1 MPITDEE
8 LKAIFRANDYTTY
21 VPKFDARTATAG
33 ENKVHS
39 RAKALFYKSWCGQLR
54 GMGGKASLKNF
65 SKDYPVKLLEQTDE
79 NIIAEQVVE
88 VLNDESK
95 LQSVFEVFFTSMEKP
110 LDDALSAQAA
120 ALGKSLEE
128 LTDDE
133 IMLAVDKVADAL
145 MNVMIGKMMMSQSVP
160 EIMHITKKHGAQEDF
175 NPSVKDNHDR
185 VDFERKWDHTRT
197 KLGTM
202 LSFDELDPD
211 DESLAYWD
219 DEPIDDEAA
228 FVDLTKRFLASLDDD
243 TDRDIVIFKLKGKT
257 QSEIAETL
265 GFSQSAIAKRLKKIK
280 VKFDAI
286 TNENK

>member
-8 LKAIFRANDYTTY
+8 LNAIFRANDYTTY
-21 VPKFDARTATAG
+21 VPKYDARTATAE
-33 ENKVHS
+33 ENRIHS

-79 NIIAEQVVE
+79 NIIAEQVVN
-88 VLNDESK
+88 VLNDDSK
-95 LQSVFEVFFTSMEKP
+95 LQSVLEVFFTSMEKP
-110 LDDALSAQAA
+110 LEDALSAQAA
-120 ALGKSLEE
+120 SLEKSLEE
-128 LTDDE
+128 LIDDE
-133 IMLAVDKVADAL
+133 IMRAVNKVADSL
-145 MNVMIGKMMMSQSVP
+145 MNFMIGKMMVSQSVP
-160 EIMHITKKHGAQEDF
+160 EIMQITKKHGAHEDF
-175 NPSVKDNHDR
+175 NQNVKDNHDR
-185 VDFERKWDHTRT
+185 IDFERKWDHTRT
-197 KLGTM
+197 KLGKM

-219 DEPIDDEAA
+219 YEPIDDEAA

-265 GFSQSAIAKRLKKIK
+265 GFTQGAIAKRLKKIK
-280 VKFDAI
+280 AKFDAL
-286 TNENK
+286 TNETK

>member
-1 MPITDEE
+1 MPTDEE

-21 VPKFDARTATAG
+21 VPKYDVRAATAE

-65 SKDYPVKLLEQTDE
+65 SNDYPVKLLEQTDE

-110 LDDALSAQAA
+110 LEDALYAQAA
-120 ALGKSLEE
+120 SLGKTLQE
-128 LTDDE
+128 LTDEE
-133 IMLAVDKVADAL
+133 IMQAVDKIADAL
-145 MNVMIGKMMMSQSVP
+145 MNVMIGKMMVSQSVP
-160 EIMHITKKHGAQEDF
+160 EIMQITKKHGAHEDF
-175 NPSVKDNHDR
+175 NPNMKDNHDR
-185 VDFERKWDHTRT
+185 IDFERKWDHLRT
-197 KLGTM
+197 KLGKM

-219 DEPIDDEAA
+219 DEPIDEEAA

-243 TDRDIVIFKLKGKT
+243 TDRNIVMFKLKGKT

-265 GFSQSAIAKRLKKIK
+265 GFTQGAIAKRLKKIK
-280 VKFDAI
+280 VKFAAL

>member
-1 MPITDEE
+1 MPITEEE

-21 VPKFDARTATAG
+21 VPKYDARMATAE

-79 NIIAEQVVE
+79 NIVAEQVVE

-95 LQSVFEVFFTSMEKP
+95 LQDVFEVFFTAMEKP
-110 LDDALSAQAA
+110 LEDALSEQATL
-120 ALGKSLEE
+120 LGKTLQE
-128 LTDDE
+128 LTDEE
-133 IMLAVDKVADAL
+133 IMLAVDKVADNL
-145 MNVMIGKMMMSQSVP
+145 MNFMIGKMMVSQSVP
-160 EIMHITKKHGAQEDF
+160 EIMQITKKHGAHEDF
-175 NPSVKDNHDR
+175 KPSVKDNHDR
-185 VDFERKWDHTRT
+185 IDFERKWDHTRT
-197 KLGTM
+197 KLGKM

-228 FVDLTKRFLASLDDD
+228 FVDLTKRFLDSLANE
-243 TDRDIVIFKLKGKT
+243 TDRDIVMFKLKGKT
-257 QSEIAETL
+257 QSEIAAKL
-265 GFSQSAIAKRLKKIK
+265 GFTQGAIAKRLKKIK
-280 VKFDAI
+280 AKFYSI
-286 TNENK
+286 

>member
-21 VPKFDARTATAG
+21 VPKFDARTATAE

-110 LDDALSAQAA
+110 LDDALSAQAD

-145 MNVMIGKMMMSQSVP
+145 MNAIIGKMMVSQSVP
-160 EIMHITKKHGAQEDF
+160 EIMHITKKHGAHEDF

-185 VDFERKWDHTRT
+185 IDFERKWDHTRT
-197 KLGTM
+197 RFGKM
-202 LSFDELDPD
+202 LSFDELDSD

-219 DEPIDDEAA
+219 NDPMDDEAA
-228 FVDLTKRFLASLDDD
+228 FLDLTKRFLSSLDDD
-243 TDRDIVIFKLKGKT
+243 TDRDIVLFKLKGKT

-265 GFSQSAIAKRLKKIK
+265 GFTQGAIAKRLKKIK
-280 VKFDAI
+280 VKFDAL

>member
-21 VPKFDARTATAG
+21 VPKFDARTATVE
-33 ENKVHS
+33 ENRIHS

-54 GMGGKASLKNF
+54 VMGGKASLKNF
-65 SKDYPVKLLEQTDE
+65 SKDYPVKLLEQANE
-79 NIIAEQVVE
+79 NIIAEQVVG

-95 LQSVFEVFFTSMEKP
+95 LQDVFEVFFTSMEKP
-110 LDDALSAQAA
+110 LEDALSAQAA
-120 ALGKSLEE
+120 SLGKSLEE

-133 IMLAVDKVADAL
+133 IMQAVDKVADSL
-145 MNVMIGKMMMSQSVP
+145 MDFMIGKMMVSQSVP
-160 EIMHITKKHGAQEDF
+160 EILQITKKHGAHEDF

-185 VDFERKWDHTRT
+185 LDFERKWDHTRT
-197 KLGTM
+197 KLGKM

-228 FVDLTKRFLASLDDD
+228 FVDLTQRFLASLDDE
-243 TDRDIVIFKLKGKT
+243 TDRDVVIFKLKGKT

-265 GFSQSAIAKRLKKIK
+265 GFTQGAIAKRLKKIK
-280 VKFDAI
+280 TKFDAL

>member
-21 VPKFDARTATAG
+21 VPKYDARTATAE

-39 RAKALFYKSWCGQLR
+39 RAKDLFYKSWCGQFV

-79 NIIAEQVVE
+79 NIIAEQVVN

-110 LDDALSAQAA
+110 LEDALSAQAA
-120 ALGKSLEE
+120 SLGKSLEE

-133 IMLAVDKVADAL
+133 IMRAVDKVADAL
-145 MNVMIGKMMMSQSVP
+145 MNTMIGKMMVSQSVP
-160 EIMHITKKHGAQEDF
+160 EIIQITKKHGAHEDF
-175 NPSVKDNHDR
+175 NPGVKDNHDR
-185 VDFERKWDHTRT
+185 LDFERKWDHTRT
-197 KLGTM
+197 KLGKM

-219 DEPIDDEAA
+219 DELIDDEAA
-228 FVDLTKRFLASLDDD
+228 FLDLTQRFLNSLDDY
-243 TDRDIVIFKLKGKT
+243 TDRDIVMFKLKGKT

-265 GFSQSAIAKRLKKIK
+265 GFTQGAIAKRLKKIK

>member
-8 LKAIFRANDYTTY
+8 LKAIFRAHDYTTY
-21 VPKFDARTATAG
+21 VPKFDARTATAE

-39 RAKALFYKSWCGQLR
+39 RAKDLFYKSWCGQLV

-79 NIIAEQVVE
+79 NIISEQVVG

-95 LQSVFEVFFTSMEKP
+95 LQDVFEVFFTAMEKP
-110 LDDALSAQAA
+110 LEDALSAQAA
-120 ALGKSLEE
+120 SLGKSLEE

-133 IMLAVDKVADAL
+133 IMQAVDKVADSL
-145 MNVMIGKMMMSQSVP
+145 MNLMIGKMMVSQSVP
-160 EIMHITKKHGAQEDF
+160 EIMQITKKHGAQEDF

-185 VDFERKWDHTRT
+185 IDFERKWDHSRT
-197 KLGTM
+197 KLGKM

-211 DESLAYWD
+211 DELLAYWD
-219 DEPIDDEAA
+219 DESMDDEAEFA
-228 FVDLTKRFLASLDDD
+228 DLTQRFLASLDDE

-265 GFSQSAIAKRLKKIK
+265 GFTQGAIAKRLKKIK
-280 VKFDAI
+280 TKFDAL

>member
-8 LKAIFRANDYTTY
+8 LKAIFRAHDYTTY
-21 VPKFDARTATAG
+21 VPKFDARTATAE

-65 SKDYPVKLLEQTDE
+65 SNDYPVKLLEQADE
-79 NIIAEQVVE
+79 NIIAEQVVN

-95 LQSVFEVFFTSMEKP
+95 LQSVFEVFLTSMEKP
-110 LDDALSAQAA
+110 LEDALTAQAA
-120 ALGKSLEE
+120 SLGKTLEE

-145 MNVMIGKMMMSQSVP
+145 MNTMIGKMMASQSVP
-160 EIMHITKKHGAQEDF
+160 EIMQITKKHGAHEDF

-185 VDFERKWDHTRT
+185 IDFERKWDHTRT
-197 KLGTM
+197 KLGKM

-219 DEPIDDEAA
+219 NDPMDDEAA
-228 FVDLTKRFLASLDDD
+228 FLDLTKRFLSSLDDD
-243 TDRDIVIFKLKGKT
+243 TDRDIVLFKLKGKT

-265 GFSQSAIAKRLKKIK
+265 GFTQGAIAKRLKKIK
-280 VKFDAI
+280 VKFDAL

>member
-1 MPITDEE
+1 MPTDEE

-21 VPKFDARTATAG
+21 VPKYDVRAATAE

-65 SKDYPVKLLEQTDE
+65 SNDYPVKLLEQTDE

-110 LDDALSAQAA
+110 LEDALYAQAA
-120 ALGKSLEE
+120 SLGKTLQE
-128 LTDDE
+128 LTDEE
-133 IMLAVDKVADAL
+133 IMQAVDKIADAL
-145 MNVMIGKMMMSQSVP
+145 MNVMIGKMMVSQSVP
-160 EIMHITKKHGAQEDF
+160 EIMQITKKHGAHEDF
-175 NPSVKDNHDR
+175 NPNMKDNHDR
-185 VDFERKWDHTRT
+185 IDFERKWDHLRT
-197 KLGTM
+197 KLGKM

-219 DEPIDDEAA
+219 DEPIDEEAA

-243 TDRDIVIFKLKGKT
+243 TDRNIVMFKLKGKT

-265 GFSQSAIAKRLKKIK
+265 GFTQGAIAKRLKKIK
-280 VKFDAI
+280 VKFAALP
-286 TNENK
+286 NENK

>member
-8 LKAIFRANDYTTY
+8 LKAIFRAHDYTTY
-21 VPKFDARTATAG
+21 VPKYDARTATAE
-33 ENKVHS
+33 ENRTHS

-54 GMGGKASLKNF
+54 VMGGEASLKNF

-79 NIIAEQVVE
+79 NIISEQVVG

-95 LQSVFEVFFTSMEKP
+95 LQDVFEVFFTAMEKP
-110 LDDALSAQAA
+110 LEDALSAQAA
-120 ALGKSLEE
+120 SLGKSLEE

-133 IMLAVDKVADAL
+133 IMQAVDKVADSL
-145 MNVMIGKMMMSQSVP
+145 MNFMIGKMMVSQSVP
-160 EIMHITKKHGAQEDF
+160 EILQITKKHGSHEDF
-175 NPSVKDNHDR
+175 NPNVKDNHDR
-185 VDFERKWDHTRT
+185 LDFERKWDHTRT
-197 KLGTM
+197 KLGKM

-219 DEPIDDEAA
+219 DELIDDEAA
-228 FVDLTKRFLASLDDD
+228 FVDLTKRFLASLDDEI
-243 TDRDIVIFKLKGKT
+243 DRDIVIFKLKGKT

-265 GFSQSAIAKRLKKIK
+265 SFTQGAIAKRLKKIK
-280 VKFDAI
+280 TKFDAL

>member
-8 LKAIFRANDYTTY
+8 LKAIFRRNDYTTY
-21 VPKFDARTATAG
+21 VPKYDARKATAM
-33 ENKVHS
+33 ENRIHS
-39 RAKALFYKSWCGQLR
+39 RAKELFYISWCKQLS

-79 NIIAEQVVE
+79 NMIAEQVVN

-110 LDDALSAQAA
+110 LEDALSAQAA
-120 ALGKSLEE
+120 SLGISLEE

-133 IMLAVDKVADAL
+133 IMQAVDNVADSF
-145 MNVMIGKMMMSQSVP
+145 MNFMIGKMMVSQSVL
-160 EIMHITKKHGAQEDF
+160 EIMQITKKHGAHEDF
-175 NPSVKDNHDR
+175 KPSVKDNHDR
-185 VDFERKWDHTRT
+185 IDFERKWDHTRT
-197 KLGTM
+197 KLGNM

-228 FVDLTKRFLASLDDD
+228 FVDLTKRFLDSLADE
-243 TDRDIVIFKLKGKT
+243 TDRDIVMFKLKGKT
-257 QSEIAETL
+257 QSEIAAKL
-265 GFSQSAIAKRLKKIK
+265 GFTQGAIAKRLKKIK
-280 VKFDAI
+280 AKFYSI
-286 TNENK
+286 

>member
-21 VPKFDARTATAG
+21 VPKFDARTATVE
-33 ENKVHS
+33 ENRIHS

-54 GMGGKASLKNF
+54 VMGGKASLKNF

-79 NIIAEQVVE
+79 NIIAEQVVG

-95 LQSVFEVFFTSMEKP
+95 LQDVFEVFFTAMEKP
-110 LDDALSAQAA
+110 LEDALSAQAA
-120 ALGKSLEE
+120 SLGKSLEE

-133 IMLAVDKVADAL
+133 IMQAVDKVADSL
-145 MNVMIGKMMMSQSVP
+145 MNFMIGKMMVSQSVP
-160 EIMHITKKHGAQEDF
+160 EIVQIAKKHGAHEDF
-175 NPSVKDNHDR
+175 NPNVKDNHDR
-185 VDFERKWDHTRT
+185 IDFERKWNHTRT
-197 KLGTM
+197 KLGKM

-219 DEPIDDEAA
+219 DEPIDDEAT
-228 FVDLTKRFLASLDDD
+228 FLDLTKRFLASLDDD
-243 TDRDIVIFKLKGKT
+243 TDRDIVMFKLKGKT

-265 GFSQSAIAKRLKKIK
+265 GFTQGAIAKRLKKIK
-280 VKFDAI
+280 AKFDAL

>member
-1 MPITDEE
+1 MPNTDEE

-21 VPKFDARTATAG
+21 VPKFDARTATAE

-39 RAKALFYKSWCGQLR
+39 RAKALFYKSWCGQLVS
-54 GMGGKASLKNF
+54 MGGKASLKNF

-79 NIIAEQVVE
+79 NIIAEQVVN

-95 LQSVFEVFFTSMEKP
+95 LQSVFEVFFTAMEKP
-110 LDDALSAQAA
+110 LEDALSEQATL
-120 ALGKSLEE
+120 LGKMFEE

-133 IMLAVDKVADAL
+133 IMRAVDKVADAL
-145 MNVMIGKMMMSQSVP
+145 MNAMIGKMMVSQSVP
-160 EIMHITKKHGAQEDF
+160 EIMQITKKHGAHEDF
-175 NPSVKDNHDR
+175 NPNVKDNHDR
-185 VDFERKWDHTRT
+185 IDFERKWDHTRT
-197 KLGTM
+197 KLGKM

-219 DEPIDDEAA
+219 DDPMDDETALA
-228 FVDLTKRFLASLDDD
+228 DLTQRFLASLDDD

-265 GFSQSAIAKRLKKIK
+265 GFTQGAIAKRLKKIK
-280 VKFDAI
+280 VKFDAL

>member
-8 LKAIFRANDYTTY
+8 LKAIFRAHDYTTY
-21 VPKFDARTATAG
+21 VPKFDARTATTE

-39 RAKALFYKSWCGQLR
+39 RAKTLFYKSWCGQLV
-54 GMGGKASLKNF
+54 GMGSKASLKNF

-95 LQSVFEVFFTSMEKP
+95 LQDVFEVFFTSMEKP
-110 LDDALSAQAA
+110 LDDALTAQAA
-120 ALGKSLEE
+120 SLGKSLEE

-133 IMLAVDKVADAL
+133 IMRAVDKVADAL
-145 MNVMIGKMMMSQSVP
+145 MNVMIGKMMVSQSVP
-160 EIMHITKKHGAQEDF
+160 EIMQITKKHGAHEDF

-185 VDFERKWDHTRT
+185 IDFERKWDHTRT
-197 KLGTM
+197 KLGKM
-202 LSFDELDPD
+202 LSFDELDSN
-211 DESLAYWD
+211 DESLVYWD
-219 DEPIDDEAA
+219 DDPIDDEAA

-265 GFSQSAIAKRLKKIK
+265 GFTQGAIAKRLKKIK
-280 VKFDAI
+280 AKFDAL
-286 TNENK
+286 TNETK

>member
-21 VPKFDARTATAG
+21 VPKYDARTATAE
-33 ENKVHS
+33 ENKIYS
-39 RAKALFYKSWCGQLR
+39 RAKELFYKSWCGQLR
-54 GMGGKASLKNF
+54 GMGGNASLKNF
-65 SKDYPVKLLEQTDE
+65 SKDYPVKLLERTDE
-79 NIIAEQVVE
+79 NIIAEQVVN

-110 LDDALSAQAA
+110 LEDALSAQAA
-120 ALGKSLEE
+120 SLGKMLEE

-133 IMLAVDKVADAL
+133 IMRAVDKVADAL
-145 MNVMIGKMMMSQSVP
+145 MNVMIGKMMVSQSVP
-160 EIMHITKKHGAQEDF
+160 EIMQITKKHGAHEDF

-185 VDFERKWDHTRT
+185 IDFERKWDHTRT
-197 KLGTM
+197 KLGKM

-219 DEPIDDEAA
+219 NDPIDDEAA

-243 TDRDIVIFKLKGKT
+243 TDRDIVIFKLKGNT

-265 GFSQSAIAKRLKKIK
+265 GFSQGTIAKRLKKIK
-280 VKFDAI
+280 VKFATL

>member
-1 MPITDEE
+1 MPITEEE

-21 VPKFDARTATAG
+21 VPKYDARMATAE

-79 NIIAEQVVE
+79 NIVAEQVVE

-95 LQSVFEVFFTSMEKP
+95 LQDVFEVFFTAMEKP
-110 LDDALSAQAA
+110 LEDALSEQATL
-120 ALGKSLEE
+120 LGKTLQE
-128 LTDDE
+128 LTDEE
-133 IMLAVDKVADAL
+133 IMLAVDKVADNL
-145 MNVMIGKMMMSQSVP
+145 MNFMIGKMMVSQSVP
-160 EIMHITKKHGAQEDF
+160 EIMQITKKHGAHEDF
-175 NPSVKDNHDR
+175 KPSVKDNHDR
-185 VDFERKWDHTRT
+185 IDFERKWDHTRT
-197 KLGTM
+197 KLGKM

-228 FVDLTKRFLASLDDD
+228 FVDLTKRFLDSLADE
-243 TDRDIVIFKLKGKT
+243 TDRDIVMFKLKGKT
-257 QSEIAETL
+257 QSEIAAKL
-265 GFSQSAIAKRLKKIK
+265 GFTQGAIAKRLKKIK
-280 VKFDAI
+280 AKFYSI
-286 TNENK
+286 

>member
-21 VPKFDARTATAG
+21 VPKFDARTATAE

-95 LQSVFEVFFTSMEKP
+95 LQSVFEVFFTSMKKP
-110 LDDALSAQAA
+110 LDDALSAQAD

-145 MNVMIGKMMMSQSVP
+145 MNVMIGKMMVSQSVL
-160 EIMHITKKHGAQEDF
+160 EIMHITKKHGAHEDF

-185 VDFERKWDHTRT
+185 IDFERKWDHTRT
-197 KLGTM
+197 RFGKM

-219 DEPIDDEAA
+219 NDPMDDEAA
-228 FVDLTKRFLASLDDD
+228 FLDLTKRFLSSLDDD
-243 TDRDIVIFKLKGKT
+243 TDRDIVLFKLKGKT

-265 GFSQSAIAKRLKKIK
+265 GFTQGAIAKRLKKIK
-280 VKFDAI
+280 VKFDAL

>member
-21 VPKFDARTATAG
+21 VPKFDARTATAE

-65 SKDYPVKLLEQTDE
+65 SNDYPVKLLEQADE
-79 NIIAEQVVE
+79 NIIAEQVVN

-110 LDDALSAQAA
+110 LEDALTAQAA
-120 ALGKSLEE
+120 SLGKTLEE

-145 MNVMIGKMMMSQSVP
+145 MNTMIGKMMASQSVP
-160 EIMHITKKHGAQEDF
+160 EIMQITKKHGAHEDF

-185 VDFERKWDHTRT
+185 IDFERKWDHTRT
-197 KLGTM
+197 KFGKM

-219 DEPIDDEAA
+219 NDPMDDEAA
-228 FVDLTKRFLASLDDD
+228 FLDLTKRFLSSLDDD
-243 TDRDIVIFKLKGKT
+243 TDRDIVLFKLKGKT

-265 GFSQSAIAKRLKKIK
+265 GFTQGAIAKRLKKIK
-280 VKFDAI
+280 VKFDAL

>member
-1 MPITDEE
+1 MPITEEE

-21 VPKFDARTATAG
+21 VPKYDARMATVE

-79 NIIAEQVVE
+79 NIVAEQVVE

-95 LQSVFEVFFTSMEKP
+95 LQDVFEVFFTAMEKP
-110 LDDALSAQAA
+110 LEDALSEQATL
-120 ALGKSLEE
+120 LGKTLQE
-128 LTDDE
+128 LTDEE
-133 IMLAVDKVADAL
+133 IMLAVDKVADNL
-145 MNVMIGKMMMSQSVP
+145 MNFMIGKMMVSQSVP
-160 EIMHITKKHGAQEDF
+160 EIMQITKKHGAHEDF
-175 NPSVKDNHDR
+175 KPSVKDNHDR
-185 VDFERKWDHTRT
+185 IDFERKWDHTRT
-197 KLGTM
+197 KLGKM

-228 FVDLTKRFLASLDDD
+228 FVDLTKRFLDSLADE
-243 TDRDIVIFKLKGKT
+243 TDRDIVMFKLKGKT
-257 QSEIAETL
+257 QSEIAAKL
-265 GFSQSAIAKRLKKIK
+265 GFTQGAIAKRLKKIK
-280 VKFDAI
+280 AKFYSI
-286 TNENK
+286 

>member
-1 MPITDEE
+1 MPNTDEE

-21 VPKFDARTATAG
+21 VPKFDARTATAE

-39 RAKALFYKSWCGQLR
+39 RAKALFYKSWCGQLVS
-54 GMGGKASLKNF
+54 MGGKASLKNF

-79 NIIAEQVVE
+79 NIIAEQVVN

-95 LQSVFEVFFTSMEKP
+95 LQSVFEVFFTAMEKP
-110 LDDALSAQAA
+110 LEDALSEQATL
-120 ALGKSLEE
+120 LGKMFEE

-133 IMLAVDKVADAL
+133 IMRAVDKVADAL
-145 MNVMIGKMMMSQSVP
+145 MNAMIGKMMVSQSVP
-160 EIMHITKKHGAQEDF
+160 EIMQITKQHGAHEDF
-175 NPSVKDNHDR
+175 NPNVKDNHDR
-185 VDFERKWDHTRT
+185 IDFERKWDHTRT
-197 KLGTM
+197 KLGKM

-219 DEPIDDEAA
+219 DDPMDDETALA
-228 FVDLTKRFLASLDDD
+228 DLTQRFLASLDDD

-265 GFSQSAIAKRLKKIK
+265 GFTQGAIAKRLKKIK
-280 VKFDAI
+280 VKFDAL